1 MKLLLDTHV
10 VLWWLLDDR
19 RLSRKA
25 RSMIESLDNRIA
37 VSAASL
43 WETAV
48 KEARSKTSLKAA
60 AVLSGL
66 KESGFDLMPITAEH
80 AVQVSDLPPHHGDP
94 FDRMLVAQARHEGCA
109 LVTRDRAL
117 SPYAALIPGDGLV
130 LI

>member
-80 AVQVSDLPPHHGDP
+80 AVRVSDLPPHHGDP